1 MANPDPATEQPG
13 GGSWHD
19 DEGDGIPD
27 SGVNTHPPPDNYERC
42 QRFAER
48 AIFAAARSQ
57 VRLSK
62 FGPCLFE
69 QIAERGITLSTDYS
83 GMGCAEMSAHMIR
96 DRIPMVPIKHHKGSE
111 VMSLLRGPHPQ
122 GGGSMTDFVPL
133 GFGCLYHR
141 GCCIRKQHKGFL
153 AFSNIMAGANQFTN
167 TLVPTFSIRLLEK
180 D

>member
-1 MANPDPATEQPG
+1 MAKPDPSPEEG
-13 GGSWHD
+13 GGCWQD
-19 DEGDGIPD
+19 DEGGQDGGKP
-27 SGVNTHPPPDNYERC
+27 SPPPPPDNYERC

-96 DRIPMVPIKHHKGSE
+96 DRIPMVPIKNHKG
-111 VMSLLRGPHPQ
+111 V
-122 GGGSMTDFVPL
+122 
-133 GFGCLYHR
+133 
-141 GCCIRKQHKGFL
+141 K
-153 AFSNIMAGANQFTN
+153 
-167 TLVPTFSIRLLEK
+167 
-180 D
+180 